1 MFMQCLSSRLSTY
14 DSSSHTFNTFTQ
26 GEREGL
32 LGTQAQW
39 SHSYGNTPPSAT
51 FVSSSH
57 VLSPLANSVEPIADL
72 ISPTKESSNLHQTKP
87 YATAKPVRQFRFLD
101 RSYAIQTPACLVPRL
116 NELFKS
122 VCERYDVAV
131 TNREK
136 IDEALSLFKKVL
148 EVDINA
154 PLLDCFRAW
163 KGHLSNP
170 RFIVTRREPEGDV
183 KVITVSADEVPKS
196 KRKAQKHI
204 RDLLDACYLFLQQKE
219 FLQRHIKSDLAQID
233 QATCDLQS
241 LAKQARL
248 NPSERRQLPRVIELA
263 KEQFAEFSGVIEM
276 FWSQVYS
283 LMHEINTSVYVLD
296 RSDL

>member
-1 MFMQCLSSRLSTY
+1 MFGCYTRPSSC
-14 DSSSHTFNTFTQ
+14 TFYTFIQ

-51 FVSSSH
+51 FDSSH
-57 VLSPLANSVEPIADL
+57 ALSPIAHKAEPTADL
-72 ISPTKESSNLHQTKP
+72 ISPANQQQTMP
-87 YATAKPVRQFRFLD
+87 YTTAKPVRQFSFLD
-101 RSYAIQTPACLVPRL
+101 RSYAVQTPACLVPRL

-136 IDEALSLFKKVL
+136 IDEALSLFKKVV
-148 EVDINA
+148 EVDRNA

-170 RFIVTRREPEGDV
+170 RFIVTHREPAGDV
-183 KVITVSADEVPKS
+183 KIITVSADEVPKS

-204 RDLLDACYLFLQQKE
+204 RDLLDACYLFLQQRE

-233 QATCDLQS
+233 QVACDLQS

-248 NPSERRQLPRVIELA
+248 NPSEKRQLPRVVGLA
-263 KEQFAEFSGVIEM
+263 KEQFAEFSGVIDL

-283 LMHEINTSVYVLD
+283 LMHEINTSVYVLED
-296 RSDL
+296 QSYP